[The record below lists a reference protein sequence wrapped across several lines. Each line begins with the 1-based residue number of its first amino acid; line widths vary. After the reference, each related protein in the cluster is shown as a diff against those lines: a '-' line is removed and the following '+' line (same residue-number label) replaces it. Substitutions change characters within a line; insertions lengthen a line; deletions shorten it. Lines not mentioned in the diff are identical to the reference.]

1 MDQSK
6 FTIIIPSKIIDKN
19 LINCEKK
26 IRCFYDKIII
36 LLMIDTVN
44 DNREFS
50 EYTNIIA
57 TGLVNVSEKRNMG
70 FRLCKTEFIVLID
83 SDAYP
88 DHPWLDKIESI
99 FEQNQTIGACGG
111 PNLSPDENND
121 EKKLI
126 GFVKKS
132 WFVTQNANLL
142 KKIQSKGQFI
152 HFLPSCNLVVKR
164 SVFKDKDPF
173 DKRLFANEEISLN
186 TYIKKNG
193 YKTYYDPSVY
203 VFHKDRNINS
213 FLRQRF
219 IYGSG
224 SLSVFLKFPCKCSF
238 NLLISTIPF
247 IAILLLVGIFVLRVF
262 QFNIVFFNIYLF
274 PLTALIIFL
283 SIIVVIFETCRVFL
297 MCKNN
302 IFKIFCILSLSVF
315 LPGLGQIM
323 KPFLSWKLKR
333 KIWTQ

>member
-1 MDQSK
+1 MDESK
-6 FTIIIPSKIIDKN
+6 FTIIIPSKKIDKN

-44 DNREFS
+44 DNKEFS

-70 FRLCKTEFIVLID
+70 FRLCKTEFIVFID

-99 FEQNQTIGACGG
+99 FDQNKTIGACGG
-111 PNLSPDENND
+111 PNLSPEEND
-121 EKKLI
+121 YEKRLI
-126 GFVKKS
+126 SYVKKS
-132 WFVTQNANLL
+132 WFVTQNVRLL

-164 SVFKDKDPF
+164 AVFKDKDPF

-186 TYIKKNG
+186 TYIKKYG
-193 YKTYYDPSVY
+193 YKIYYDPSVY
-203 VFHKDRNINS
+203 VFHKDRNIKS

-219 IYGSG
+219 IYGSE

-238 NLLISTIPF
+238 NLLISTTPF
-247 IAILLLVGIFVLRVF
+247 LAILLLAGIIVLGVF
-262 QFNIVFFNIYLF
+262 QINIVLLNTYFF
-274 PLTALIIFL
+274 PLAATIIFL
-283 SIIVVIFETCRVFL
+283 LMIVVIVETCRVFL
-297 MCKNN
+297 MYRNN